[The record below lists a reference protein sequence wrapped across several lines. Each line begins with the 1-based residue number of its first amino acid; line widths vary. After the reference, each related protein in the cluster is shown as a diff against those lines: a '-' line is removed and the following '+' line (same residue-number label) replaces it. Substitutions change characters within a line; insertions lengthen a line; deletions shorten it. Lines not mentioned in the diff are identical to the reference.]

1 MKAGRRRALHGMIA
15 VCLAATVPHSVVAQ
29 IVHGTVSDSIRHQPI
44 AGAVVTLV
52 DAGGNVLDRNITSEL
67 GEYSFAIRGST
78 RALRVVRIGF
88 QPVEIPLTSAAVD
101 RSLDIAMG
109 PFATPL
115 ATVRITDRPGCPRT
129 AEGAAGFALWEQARA
144 ALLNSVIAR
153 SSNPM
158 SVHRLYFGRALDAKT
173 GGITRFTVSEDFS
186 ESAKTSFTSLRSP
199 VDLMRLGFAGDTQV
213 VGYMFGPDAELLSDD
228 AFARAYCFR
237 LAAPDKTR
245 PNQIGVAFSAVDFAK
260 RRVDL
265 DGTLWMDT
273 VARTLRDVEFRYV
286 GMPHEAE
293 QFHPGGRISFA
304 TGANGVVFID
314 SYSLHLIGN
323 APYPIYSPQCRT
335 SCGMHDSF
343 YPNENGA
350 EVSHLRWRD
359 GQRWD
364 GHLGTVNIRATMAGG
379 RPAARTVLQLA
390 DTHYRGTADA
400 NGAVRIVDLLPGPYA
415 VRVNDPRL
423 KELGITIPTSLKF
436 SAARDSVV
444 QLSLDVPT
452 VEDFIVSECKNNK
465 QWNAADSTF
474 LIGRVVDS
482 DKNPIADA
490 RVTFAVRKDT
500 VGWVWEKEALKTG
513 ADGVFEA
520 CATTLAPG
528 RKVQVR
534 VEGEHLWTR
543 DVTRDI
549 SDKATIM
556 SPIRLDAKTRP

>member
-1 MKAGRRRALHGMIA
+1 
-15 VCLAATVPHSVVAQ
+15 
-29 IVHGTVSDSIRHQPI
+29 
-44 AGAVVTLV
+44 
-52 DAGGNVLDRNITSEL
+52 
-67 GEYSFAIRGST
+67 
-78 RALRVVRIGF
+78 
-88 QPVEIPLTSAAVD
+88 
-101 RSLDIAMG
+101 
-109 PFATPL
+109 
-115 ATVRITDRPGCPRT
+115 
-129 AEGAAGFALWEQARA
+129 
-144 ALLNSVIAR
+144 
-153 SSNPM
+153 
-158 SVHRLYFGRALDAKT
+158 
-173 GGITRFTVSEDFS
+173 
-186 ESAKTSFTSLRSP
+186 
-199 VDLMRLGFAGDTQV
+199 
-213 VGYMFGPDAELLSDD
+213 
-228 AFARAYCFR
+228 
-237 LAAPDKTR
+237 
-245 PNQIGVAFSAVDFAK
+245 
-260 RRVDL
+260 
-265 DGTLWMDT
+265 
-273 VARTLRDVEFRYV
+273 
-286 GMPHEAE
+286 
-293 QFHPGGRISFA
+293 
-304 TGANGVVFID
+304 
-314 SYSLHLIGN
+314 
-323 APYPIYSPQCRT
+323 
-335 SCGMHDSF
+335 
-343 YPNENGA
+343 
-350 EVSHLRWRD
+350 
-359 GQRWD
+359 
-364 GHLGTVNIRATMAGG
+364 
-379 RPAARTVLQLA
+379 VLQLA